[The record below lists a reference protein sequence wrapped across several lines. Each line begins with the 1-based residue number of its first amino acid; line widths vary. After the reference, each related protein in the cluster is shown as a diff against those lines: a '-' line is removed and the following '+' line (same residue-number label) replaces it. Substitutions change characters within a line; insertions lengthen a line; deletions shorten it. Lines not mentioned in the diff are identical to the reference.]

1 MDIETAA
8 NLGEMLGGLAI
19 LFTLIF
25 GARQIKQWNE
35 TVKIN
40 SARDVANHISSPS
53 IQYAIV
59 ILINKITDDMS
70 FEEYHDLSRQDKDA
84 INSLLFGLNTHG
96 ILVSKDILSLEL
108 VTLFYQQLA
117 VGLSGRLRRLHEIV
131 TANAKDKIGVEEVK
145 KMVPLQHMIWLLD
158 EMEKMPLLTAPK

>member
-8 NLGEMLGGLAI
+8 NLGEMLSGLAI

-70 FEEYHDLSRQDKDA
+70 FE
-84 INSLLFGLNTHG
+84 
-96 ILVSKDILSLEL
+96 
-108 VTLFYQQLA
+108 
-117 VGLSGRLRRLHEIV
+117 
-131 TANAKDKIGVEEVK
+131 
-145 KMVPLQHMIWLLD
+145 
-158 EMEKMPLLTAPK
+158 